1 MSKEEQHCY
10 CQTQTTVEEKFKLK
24 KIVKRDFLLVPLYV
38 LAIFILPDLFANITT
53 WILAIVNGYL
63 SEDYLNSF
71 YNDASTVYA
80 FVGEAIVILIFYLLH
95 KRTMIT
101 TAMTKIKE
109 LKKYIPL
116 LIICALSTEV
126 FTSLWEY
133 SIDFLPEQYQYYET
147 VNEEGIEELFTHTW
161 ITPIL
166 FIDIVIFTP
175 IIEELLFRHLII
187 HELGKK
193 LTYGLMYIV
202 SIVGFT
208 YFHCTDAVSPFE
220 AGSYF
225 IAAVVFVIGY
235 HFSHRNLAVPI
246 ALHMITNL
254 IAF

>member
-1 MSKEEQHCY
+1 
-10 CQTQTTVEEKFKLK
+10 
-24 KIVKRDFLLVPLYV
+24 
-38 LAIFILPDLFANITT
+38 
-53 WILAIVNGYL
+53 
-63 SEDYLNSF
+63 
-71 YNDASTVYA
+71 
-80 FVGEAIVILIFYLLH
+80 
-95 KRTMIT
+95 MIT

-220 AGSYF
+220 AGPYF

>member
-1 MSKEEQHCY
+1 M
-10 CQTQTTVEEKFKLK
+10 
-24 KIVKRDFLLVPLYV
+24 
-38 LAIFILPDLFANITT
+38 
-53 WILAIVNGYL
+53 
-63 SEDYLNSF
+63 
-71 YNDASTVYA
+71 
-80 FVGEAIVILIFYLLH
+80 
-95 KRTMIT
+95 
-101 TAMTKIKE
+101 
-109 LKKYIPL
+109 
-116 LIICALSTEV
+116 
-126 FTSLWEY
+126 
-133 SIDFLPEQYQYYET
+133 
-147 VNEEGIEELFTHTW
+147 

-220 AGSYF
+220 AGPYF